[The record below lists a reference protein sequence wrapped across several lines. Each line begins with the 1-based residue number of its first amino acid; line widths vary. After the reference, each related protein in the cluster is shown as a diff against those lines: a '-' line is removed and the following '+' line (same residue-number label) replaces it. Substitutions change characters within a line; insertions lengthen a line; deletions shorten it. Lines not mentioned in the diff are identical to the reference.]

1 MRRYPT
7 LLALAVTV
15 AGVLTGPGTAQAA
28 PVTPSANDWIE
39 VQHPRPGGADT
50 YLNDVVVPAANDVWA
65 VGYTFD
71 VVGGAFEF
79 RTYGQHC
86 VSGVCTRANLPSR
99 EGAPAT
105 NILYGIGA
113 VSANELWTV
122 GYSRDPREPG
132 IGLTI
137 HYTNGTWRIVDSP
150 NPPGAFS
157 SSLKAVSANS
167 STNALAVG
175 SYQDGSTLEE
185 RPLALGWDGATWRL
199 ITVPTAP
206 GCTDRGRLTDVT
218 KLGGRYYVTG
228 ICRTTGGTEESYV
241 LEVANR
247 SWTTLLRPGDGTLE
261 PGDALAS
268 ITVVPT
274 AMLWAVGSNP
284 ATGTGVSLALRG
296 SSWTNIPVPQA
307 GQYTQLTG
315 VAGTS
320 RVDVWSVGAT
330 SQGAGPQRLSLR
342 WTGQPRTWSI
352 VPAGEATSLAAVAFD
367 PAGYYWAVGH
377 NNRVSVI
384 QRRAW

>member
-1 MRRYPT
+1 MRAFST
-7 LLALAVTV
+7 LLALGAV
-15 AGVLTGPGTAQAA
+15 AASVLTGSVAQAA
-28 PVTPSANDWIE
+28 PVTPAANDWVE
-39 VQHPRPGGADT
+39 VAHPRPGGADT

-71 VVGGAFEF
+71 VVGGALEF

-105 NILYGIGA
+105 NILYGIDA
-113 VSANELWTV
+113 LSPEELWTV

-157 SSLKAVSANS
+157 SILTAVSANS

-175 SYQDGSTLEE
+175 SYQDGGTLEE
-185 RPLALGWDGATWRL
+185 RPLAIGWDGATWRL
-199 ITVPTAP
+199 IAVPTAP

-218 KLGGRYYVTG
+218 KLAGRYYVTG
-228 ICRTTGGTEESYV
+228 ICRTTGGSEESYV

-247 SWTTLLRPGDGTLE
+247 SWSALLRPDSSTLG

-268 ITVVPT
+268 ITVVPP
-274 AMLWAVGSNP
+274 ALLWAVGSN
-284 ATGTGVSLALRG
+284 ATEGTGVSIALRG
-296 SSWTNIPVPQA
+296 GVWSNLPVPQA
-307 GQYTQLTG
+307 GLYTQLTG

-320 RVDVWSVGAT
+320 RVDAWAVGST
-330 SQGAGPQRLSLR
+330 SQGAGPQRLSLQ
-342 WTGQPRTWSI
+342 WVGKGGTWSV
-352 VPAGEATSLAAVAFD
+352 VPAGAATSLAAVAFD

-377 NNRVSVI
+377 NNSVSVI
-384 QRRAW
+384 QRREW